1 MRRMQVLR
9 KARTGPSQFVSGS
22 DRRAVVDVRKVYR
35 FLLTFAF
42 VATSR
47 AVGLFRELVISLG
60 YGLGAATDLF
70 YQLTALP
77 TYTNTFV
84 TGPFATAYIAWSN
97 QTSIGTANGRASA
110 VTAGVLSLGFVTSLV
125 SLVGGLFYS
134 VKLGSQ
140 HLPIYDVIVIAPS
153 CFLIAYIGFAAAIQN
168 SIGRYATAQGLQFLN
183 NACFVLFLAL
193 GTRLRGHVDLTLSC
207 SYSAACLVASGVAWR
222 LVRSKEKV
230 RTEDRKEIWAS
241 ILQSLLPQLGYA
253 SVETLGAVGTQA
265 MILYLAAR
273 SGVGVTSAAAVA
285 SRLCLTVNGLLIN
298 PLSSMAMV
306 NLGRHDSGRAKKFV
320 IILSSVLIAL
330 MLVAVGL
337 IATRPFLLGLVG
349 NRGKFSASNAAVLF
363 SLIPAYSA
371 WMVALGLNLMLARLS
386 FAMGRARLFT
396 LSTLLGYLVAN
407 TARVFV
413 WSPHHDF
420 ALSIILGA
428 FVELTVAVLVMVAV
442 AVKGAAF
449 RSSAP
454 SGINPTSAPTA
465 VDGFVGP

>member
-1 MRRMQVLR
+1 MQVLR
-9 KARTGPSQFVSGS
+9 KIRTGPVQSGS
-22 DRRAVVDVRKVYR
+22 APTRRTMIEIRKAYR

-110 VTAGVLSLGFVTSLV
+110 VTAGVLSLGVVTSLV
-125 SLVGGLFYS
+125 SLLGGVIYS
-134 VKLGSQ
+134 VRLGAQ

-153 CFLIAYIGFAAAIQN
+153 CFMIAYIGFAAAIQN

-193 GTRLRGHVDLTLSC
+193 GTRLHGHVDLTLSC

-222 LVRSKEKV
+222 LVRSKERV
-230 RTEDRKEIWAS
+230 RAEDRKEIWAS
-241 ILQSLLPQLGYA
+241 ILRSLLPQLGYA
-253 SVETLGAVGTQA
+253 SIETLGAVGTQA

-306 NLGRHDSGRAKKFV
+306 NLGRHASGKVKKFV
-320 IILSSVLIAL
+320 VILSSVLFL
-330 MLVAVGL
+330 LTLVAFTL
-337 IATRPFLLGLVG
+337 IATRPLLLGLVG
-349 NRGKFSASNAAVLF
+349 NRGKFSAANAVVLF

-396 LSTLLGYLVAN
+396 LPTLLGYLLAN
-407 TARVFV
+407 TVRVLV

-428 FVELTVAVLVMVAV
+428 FVELAV
-442 AVKGAAF
+442 AVVVMTAVSLKGAAF

-454 SGINPTSAPTA
+454 SAISPTSAPTA
-465 VDGFVGP
+465 VDGFVGS